1 MNEEPNT
8 IHTDE
13 DDEDNTFC
21 DRSFHRLFGRV
32 ATEKFLEGYFID
44 SRTAYHT
51 HPCIPLNR
59 ILKPNAYP

>member
-1 MNEEPNT
+1 MNEDPNT

-32 ATEKFLEGYFID
+32 ATEKFLGDISLIVEP
-44 SRTAYHT
+44 HT
-51 HPCIPLNR
+51 IEPHTIEPHP
-59 ILKPNAYP
+59 

>member
-1 MNEEPNT
+1 MNEDPNT

-32 ATEKFLEGYFID
+32 ATEKFLGGYFID

-51 HPCIPLNR
+51 HTEC
-59 ILKPNAYP
+59 ILKPNTYP